1 MATVVLP
8 RSLIAIL
15 PGAQRRV
22 DVQRGTVANVIDE
35 LEGAIPGIRNRLLD
49 GGPSIRQHLN
59 VFVDGQRADLA
70 TMVPAAGVVHVIPAV
85 SGG

>member
-15 PGAQRRV
+15 PGAERRM
-22 DVQRGTVANVIDE
+22 DVGGGTVATVIDE
-35 LEGAIPGIRNRLLD
+35 LDGAIPGIRNRLLD

-70 TMVPAAGVVHVIPAV
+70 TVVPASGVVHVIPAV

>member
-15 PGAQRRV
+15 PGAERRV
-22 DVQRGTVANVIDE
+22 EVDGGTIASVIDE
-35 LEGAIPGIRNRLLD
+35 LDQAIPGLRNRVLD
-49 GGPSIRQHLN
+49 AGPTIRQHLN
-59 VFVDGQRADLA
+59 VFVDGQRAGLA
-70 TMVPAAGVVHVIPAV
+70 TAVPATAVVHIIPAV